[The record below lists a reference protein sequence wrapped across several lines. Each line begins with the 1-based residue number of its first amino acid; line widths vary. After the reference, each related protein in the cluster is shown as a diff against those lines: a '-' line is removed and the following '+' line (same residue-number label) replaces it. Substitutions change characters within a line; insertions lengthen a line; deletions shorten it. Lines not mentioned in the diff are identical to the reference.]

1 MIACCKICQALKTAE
16 RKKGREGIDFN
27 SESRKGNL
35 SVKVETRA
43 LTLSRV
49 GSAQKTGRSI
59 ALVSVGSS
67 LADTRSTS
75 TLLCEVPSD

>member
-1 MIACCKICQALKTAE
+1 MNPERETYLPSITNSGAE
-16 RKKGREGIDFN
+16 KGREGFDFN
-27 SESRKGNL
+27 SESRKGDL

-49 GSAQKTGRSI
+49 GSAQTTGRSI

-67 LADTRSTS
+67 LADTYRI
-75 TLLCEVPSD
+75 VFV